1 MTRYLKISIIFFV
14 IGIIILGFTTYE
26 IIHNNQKPHV
36 SMSVLGTKYTNH
48 FFDEKT
54 KINVFWK
61 IDKSKIHFALES
73 PGKGW
78 VGIGFNPKGPVMN
91 GADIFMGFVKNGKTY
106 INEEY
111 ANTPY
116 SHEPI
121 TQAGGKDCILS
132 YKGESTP
139 DGTILSFER
148 NLKSCGLHDKTI
160 ANKDMT
166 VMLAYSDGKDF
177 TKYHGP
183 NHNEVHINFFSKNA
197 KHKSYMIASH
207 LTSYQIGLIAWSLL
221 FIIVGIIG
229 LASTY
234 IEKNTNKPE
243 LIKKDNPSIFSFLF
257 IMTLIIAEVVCAA
270 YVIVELYSGTVNSI
284 IGLSIG
290 FNFILMA
297 LIVLF
302 YRKFNIDDE
311 VITQDIK
318 DEIPW

>member
-1 MTRYLKISIIFFV
+1 
-14 IGIIILGFTTYE
+14 
-26 IIHNNQKPHV
+26 
-36 SMSVLGTKYTNH
+36 
-48 FFDEKT
+48 
-54 KINVFWK
+54 
-61 IDKSKIHFALES
+61 
-73 PGKGW
+73 
-78 VGIGFNPKGPVMN
+78 
-91 GADIFMGFVKNGKTY
+91 
-106 INEEY
+106 
-111 ANTPY
+111 
-116 SHEPI
+116 
-121 TQAGGKDCILS
+121 
-132 YKGESTP
+132 
-139 DGTILSFER
+139 
-148 NLKSCGLHDKTI
+148 
-160 ANKDMT
+160 
-166 VMLAYSDGKDF
+166 
-177 TKYHGP
+177 
-183 NHNEVHINFFSKNA
+183 
-197 KHKSYMIASH
+197 
-207 LTSYQIGLIAWSLL
+207 LL